1 LAQLDGSCFNGP
13 VTHLNGSR
21 IPEVTRNSSITFMGR
36 SRLLALL
43 LLFIFRPLGP
53 VALRAQVDRTAIT
66 GTVTDQQGNPVPQS
80 SVRATENAT
89 GFQRE
94 TLTTLEGS
102 YDLPGLPPGVYSV
115 QFLKSGFSAFTAQ
128 GVEQLV
134 GQTRTLNARL
144 EVAHGRE
151 QTAVTETLVQLDKVD
166 ATIGAAIERA
176 QVSDLPI
183 NGRNWATLTALAPGA
198 IDNGA
203 GDQRTIRFAGHG
215 LDDNNLTLDG
225 IDATAVYNQEQR
237 EYMRL
242 NVPLGSIEEFQ
253 VQSQNF
259 GADTQNG
266 TAGGQ
271 VSVVSPSG
279 TNTLHGEV
287 FDYFRNDALDAR
299 SPFDGASPDPFLLNQ
314 FGGALGGPISHG
326 KTFFYADYEGLRQ
339 RLDGTQIGLVP
350 SPAFAAQAALTSPA
364 LTPILQAYPAGMSP
378 TSNPNVWQYDAPGR
392 QTDNEDSGM
401 IRFDHYFSQ
410 TTTAFIRFN
419 ADEAVEAIPTG
430 QLTAKTLYDTKFN
443 NGVVELS
450 HVFSPSL
457 IDEAKFGVNQT
468 IYHTANVSPVPFGVA
483 VSGFSSLTGSSTTD
497 YPSKTFDLIDDLSW
511 AKGKHLLKFGF
522 ETRWIL
528 LNQGTSQSGTLT
540 YTSTA
545 NFLDN
550 SMGSASYTAILP
562 LVRQRKTQYFGYAQD
577 EWKFTAHLT
586 ITAGI
591 RYNFFNALHAI
602 GDDDIPFDFAT
613 CGGYCHRTDAFFH
626 PRYEDFDPRLGI
638 AWSHGDT
645 VLRAGAGIYHTDGQE
660 DDQDLP
666 ISNTVDRYAFSNTL
680 FPTLSFPLT
689 PFLQYAEAGGL
700 GVVSP
705 RDLDRNRKDDYVAAW
720 TASVQRK
727 LPLNILGTASYLGNK
742 GTHVL
747 TTTYTNLINPQTGV
761 APYPAFGP
769 VSWRGDV
776 GNSTFHALQL
786 NARRAFQNGFLLSA
800 NYMWSHSINDGS
812 IGGGESDT
820 PQDSFCR
827 ACDKASSDDDVRQ
840 AFNLSAVYQLPF
852 GAGKH
857 YLSSPGMARTLLGGW
872 TLSVIGTTQTGL
884 PFNIAINRSN
894 ASVPGDF
901 AVSGEER
908 PNYVPG
914 VSLTPP
920 GGSTPEEWVNPAAF
934 STPVSGTFGDLGR
947 NAFRAPGISDVD
959 FALAKDVSIT
969 ERMKIRFRADVFNI
983 LNRAQFGAPN
993 AVLGQANFGE
1003 ITTTI
1008 SSYATGRGTPREFQ
1022 LSAKLSF

>member
-1 LAQLDGSCFNGP
+1 MN
-13 VTHLNGSR
+13 LNGSSV
-21 IPEVTRNSSITFMGR
+21 ETTVNLNSGVERFRKLGW
-36 SRLLALL
+36 L
-43 LLFIFRPLGP
+43 LLFILLQPLNQI
-53 VALRAQVDRTAIT
+53 VLWAQVERTAIT
-66 GTVTDQQGNPVPQS
+66 GTVTDQQGNRVPQS
-80 SVRATENAT
+80 RVRASGMAT

-94 TLTTLEGS
+94 TLTTSEGT
-102 YDLPGLPPGVYSV
+102 YELPGLPPGVYSV
-115 QFLKSGFSAFTAQ
+115 RFFKNGFAAFTAE
-128 GVEQLV
+128 GVEQFV
-134 GQTRTLNARL
+134 GQIRTLNVRL
-144 EVAHGRE
+144 ELAQEEE
-151 QTAVTETLVQLDKVD
+151 QTTVTESLVQLDKVN
-166 ATIGAAIERA
+166 ATMGAAIEHA
-176 QVSDLPI
+176 QVDDLPV

-198 IDNGA
+198 INNGA

-242 NVPLGSIEEFQ
+242 NIPIGSIDEFQ

-271 VSVVSPSG
+271 VTVVSPSG
-279 TNTLHGEV
+279 TNALHGEV
-287 FDYFRNDALDAR
+287 FDYFRNNALDAR
-299 SPFDGASPDPFLLNQ
+299 SPFDGPSPDPFLLNQ
-314 FGGALGGPISHG
+314 FGAALGGPIVHD

-350 SPAFAAQAALTSPA
+350 SPAFLAQAAATSPA
-364 LTPILQAYPAGMSP
+364 LTPILQAYPAGTSP
-378 TSNPNVWQYDAPGR
+378 ASNPSVWNYDAPGR
-392 QTDNEDSGM
+392 QIDNEDSGM

-410 TTTAFIRFN
+410 TNTAFARFN
-419 ADEAVEAIPTG
+419 TDEAVEATPTG
-430 QLTAKTLYDTKFN
+430 QLAAHMLYDTKFN
-443 NGVVELS
+443 NGVVALS

-457 IDEAKFGVNQT
+457 IDEIKFGINQT
-468 IYHTANVSPVPFGVA
+468 IYHTANLSPVPFGIA

-511 AKGKHLLKFGF
+511 SKGKHLLKFGF

-545 NFLDN
+545 NFMDN
-550 SMGSASYTAILP
+550 QMGSASYTAILP
-562 LVRQRKTQYFGYAQD
+562 LVRQRKIQYFGYAQD
-577 EWKFTAHLT
+577 EWKATPHLT

-602 GDDDIPFDFAT
+602 GNDDVPFDFAT
-613 CGGYCHRTDAFFH
+613 CGGYCPRTDAFFH
-626 PRYEDFDPRLGI
+626 PRYDDFDPRLAI
-638 AWSHGDT
+638 AWTHGDT
-645 VLRAGAGIYHTDGQE
+645 VFRAGGGIYHTDGQE
-660 DDQDLP
+660 DDQNLP
-666 ISNTVDRYAFSNTL
+666 ISNTVDRYSFSNTQ
-680 FPTLSFPLT
+680 FPTLSYPLT

-720 TASVQRK
+720 TVSVERK
-727 LPLNILGTASYLGNK
+727 LPFDILGTASYLGNK
-742 GTHVL
+742 GTDVL
-747 TTTYTNLINPQTGV
+747 TTTYTNLINPLTGV

-769 VSWRGDV
+769 VSWRGDA
-776 GNSTFHALQL
+776 GNSTFHALQI
-786 NARRAFQNGFLLSA
+786 NARRTFQKGFLLSA

-840 AFNLSAVYQLPF
+840 MFNLSAVYQLPI
-852 GAGKH
+852 GAGKP
-857 YLSSPGMARTLLGGW
+857 YLSTPGMARTIFGGW
-872 TLSVIGTTQTGL
+872 TLSTIATTQTGL
-884 PFNIAINRSN
+884 PFNVTINRAN
-894 ASVPGDF
+894 GSVPGDF
-901 AVSGEER
+901 AISGEER
-908 PNYVPG
+908 PDYVPG
-914 VSLTPP
+914 QPLAPP
-920 GGSTPEEWVNPAAF
+920 GGSTPNDWINAAAF
-934 STPVSGTFGDLGR
+934 STPASGTFGDLGR
-947 NAFRAPGISDVD
+947 NIFRAPGITDVD
-959 FALAKDVSIT
+959 FALAKDVSFA
-969 ERMKIRFRADVFNI
+969 ERVHLRLRADVFNI
-983 LNRAQFGAPN
+983 LNRAQYGAPN
-993 AVLGQANFGE
+993 AVLGQSNFGV